1 MLQQQVQSLGN
12 PGTFDITD
20 KTDPLYYIA
29 RFSHEMSMNFYQ
41 LNSQSFEFRQM
52 EDTDFSSM
60 EDEVDTYFALVKSWI
75 SNAVNASD
83 AGNPIPSAPS
93 FPMLTDTVEFLQGGS
108 WQGFLFRLFVQVGI
122 AWLEKKLSSSTD
134 AGELAQILRKAML
147 KGEDEDEYAILEQLS
162 NTPLEIII
170 SKEGDYQDICYSD
183 RPET

>member
-1 MLQQQVQSLGN
+1 
-12 PGTFDITD
+12 
-20 KTDPLYYIA
+20 
-29 RFSHEMSMNFYQ
+29 
-41 LNSQSFEFRQM
+41 
-52 EDTDFSSM
+52 
-60 EDEVDTYFALVKSWI
+60 
-75 SNAVNASD
+75 
-83 AGNPIPSAPS
+83 
-93 FPMLTDTVEFLQGGS
+93 MLTDTVEFLQGGS

-147 KGEDEDEYAILEQLS
+147 KGEDENEYAILEQLS